1 MNLMFRIM
9 IVITAIILSS
19 CNEKAKLLEQQVTQL
34 EEQLAKTQ
42 ETNTGLLDR
51 MADLSV
57 INKSGAESIQ
67 QSLENLNR
75 QNAYIQDLTTEIH
88 EKDSINFALLSNLK
102 RSLVDQND
110 EDIQVEVRGSAVYVS
125 IADDMLFKSGSAV
138 LSSKAKGI
146 LSKVASI
153 INDHETLNILVE
165 GHTDDVPI
173 ASTTF
178 SDNWDLSVLR
188 ATSVVR
194 VLQSDYYVSP
204 SRLTAAGRSSYV
216 PRSDNETSVGRSKNR
231 RTEIILTPQL
241 DQFFELLEAPEL
253 QG

>member
-1 MNLMFRIM
+1 MFRILTVLVT
-9 IVITAIILSS
+9 ICLLSS
-19 CNEKAKLLEQQVTQL
+19 CNEKAKLLEQQVNQL
-34 EEQLAKTQ
+34 EEQLSKTQ

-75 QNAYIQDLTTEIH
+75 QNAYIQDLTTQIH
-88 EKDSINFALLSNLK
+88 EKDSINFALLANLK
-102 RSLVDQND
+102 RSLIDQND

-125 IADDMLFKSGSAV
+125 IADDMLFQSGSAV
-138 LSSKAKGI
+138 LSAKAKDI
-146 LSKVASI
+146 LGKVASI

-173 ASTTF
+173 ANQKMN
-178 SDNWDLSVLR
+178 DNWDLSVLR

-194 VLQSDYYVSP
+194 VLQADYYVDP
-204 SRLTAAGRSSYV
+204 SRLTAAGRSSYM
-216 PRSDNETSVGRSKNR
+216 PRGDNETSEGRSKNR

-241 DQFFELLEAPEL
+241 DQFFKLLEAPEL
-253 QG
+253 MG